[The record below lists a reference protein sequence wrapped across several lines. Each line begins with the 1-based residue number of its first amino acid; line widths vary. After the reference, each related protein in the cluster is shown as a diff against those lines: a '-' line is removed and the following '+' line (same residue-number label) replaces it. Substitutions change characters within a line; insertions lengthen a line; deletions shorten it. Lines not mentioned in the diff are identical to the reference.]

1 MAVATVSAGWNIQAS
16 DIRLGR
22 LLQEHGLIN
31 DYQLFDALQ
40 TQAANGG
47 RLGPILVR
55 RGCLSDQQLTNVMTT
70 RREHLDVAS
79 HVSASLA
86 PVPADHVSLPGAV
99 SMCLTLKIAEK
110 HDPDTI
116 SSDGCFATMPIM
128 LPAEAT
134 DWLVVASGRHAADR
148 FELISEDQV
157 GLTYDLAVRPHG
169 SRDLFPLV
177 AGGASAVHLDGETS
191 SSNPVHAIVE
201 ACIPGDVLREAPAGH
216 YVEYIDLAITHH
228 DSDFLG

>member
-1 MAVATVSAGWNIQAS
+1 MSLSAVSSGWNIQAS

-55 RGCLSDQQLTNVMTT
+55 RGCLSDQQLAQIMTA
-70 RREHLDVAS
+70 RRDHLHSPAQVTS
-79 HVSASLA
+79 SLA
-86 PVPADHVSLPGAV
+86 PVPADHVSLPGAI
-99 SMCLTLKIAEK
+99 SMCLSLTINGEVDPAEM
-110 HDPDTI
+110 PCG
-116 SSDGCFATMPIM
+116 GCFAAMAIM

-134 DWLVVASGRHAADR
+134 DWLVVARGRHAGDR
-148 FELISEDQV
+148 FELLSDDHV
-157 GLTYDLAVRPHG
+157 ALGYDLAIRPHG

-177 AGGASAVHLDGETS
+177 AGGASAVRLADGTS
-191 SSNPVHAIVE
+191 TAGPVHALVE
-201 ACIPGDVLREAPAGH
+201 ACIPVEVMRDAPEGH
-216 YVEYIDLAITHH
+216 YVEYIDLAITHK